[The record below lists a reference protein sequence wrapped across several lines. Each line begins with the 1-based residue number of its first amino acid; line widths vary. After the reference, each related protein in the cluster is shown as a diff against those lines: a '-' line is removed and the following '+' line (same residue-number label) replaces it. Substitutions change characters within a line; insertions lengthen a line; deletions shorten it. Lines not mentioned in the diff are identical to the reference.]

1 MKGGSCKLPERK
13 QERRHLKGWDERAPS
28 LRTRGS
34 LRRSR
39 GVPATAASNPN
50 RARDPSARAPPAKCA
65 RAPRFPSPSP
75 WRLLRHRSAERE
87 FQGESGRCETGTR
100 GPAAGTS
107 SRGREE
113 GADAGP
119 RDHRHQQAVAGSGFS
134 AGKSRQRNRKQCSR
148 LLHGSGQLLKLLPSC
163 AHSGWKKKEG
173 QRLILV
179 LELAISEA
187 PMGCLEASK
196 EEAMA
201 SRRGRSRP
209 VLEALQE
216 EPDHT
221 RWAPDGSA

>member
-134 AGKSRQRNRKQCSR
+134 AGKSRQRNRKQVG
-148 LLHGSGQLLKLLPSC
+148 LLQ
-163 AHSGWKKKEG
+163 E
-173 QRLILV
+173 QRL
-179 LELAISEA
+179 
-187 PMGCLEASK
+187 SK
-196 EEAMA
+196 AGKVMMVY
-201 SRRGRSRP
+201 RIRKI
-209 VLEALQE
+209 V
-216 EPDHT
+216 
-221 RWAPDGSA
+221 GSHNDENSTLI

>member
-1 MKGGSCKLPERK
+1 MQTIQISGLHKTGFSFSHIYEVWCK
-13 QERRHLKGWDERAPS
+13 Q
-28 LRTRGS
+28 
-34 LRRSR
+34 
-39 GVPATAASNPN
+39 TAVYN
-50 RARDPSARAPPAKCA
+50 DPS
-65 RAPRFPSPSP
+65 F
-75 WRLLRHRSAERE
+75 
-87 FQGESGRCETGTR
+87 F
-100 GPAAGTS
+100 TS
-107 SRGREE
+107 
-113 GADAGP
+113 
-119 RDHRHQQAVAGSGFS
+119 HYTILIGF
-134 AGKSRQRNRKQCSR
+134 QCSR

-201 SRRGRSRP
+201 SRRGKSRP

-221 RWAPDGSA
+221 RWAPDGSAWQEPLSRLGRKDAETLLPRNPCTS